1 MFKFLADYTTGLNN
15 AADNIPKNTDIDIIS
30 VLNWVYAFA
39 GVVAVGFI
47 VYGAVNYAMTQ
58 GDPGKIKQAG
68 QTIAYAVIGLVV
80 VLLAAAITNF
90 IAIAAVGT
98 ADQEGYEKII
108 EDINEFSGSFLAWA
122 RFYPCFC

>member
-1 MFKFLADYTTGLNN
+1 MFRFLADWSK
-15 AADNIPKNTDIDIIS
+15 AADNIPKNTDLNIVS

-39 GVVAVGFI
+39 GLVAAGFI

-68 QTIAYAVIGLVV
+68 QTIAFALIGLAV

-90 IAIAAVGT
+90 IASAASGT
-98 ADQEGYEKII
+98 A
-108 EDINEFSGSFLAWA
+108 
-122 RFYPCFC
+122 